1 MSRVSLL
8 VSVPLVC
15 AGLAL
20 VAGTA
25 LAAPCPETTS
35 ARALVREVSAG
46 DAAFAELD
54 DEGFNAALARSLE
67 MVPCLSDPVTPGQ
80 AALFHKLHALGAF
93 VERDDAGAVSHFRSV
108 VASAPGYKL
117 PESLAPEGHP
127 LRTHFA
133 VAEGSTP
140 VPEPLLP
147 VPRDGVVHIDGRRS
161 TTAPL
166 DRPFLYQRLDGA
178 GQVVESALLRSHQQ
192 VPEYVSVGRTGKD
205 GARRGVTVPLAAT
218 SGIAAVASGVLF
230 LSARG
235 SAAAFWDPTTPTG
248 DLDTLRSRTN
258 TLGWLSAGAGV
269 VAVGT
274 GAGAFISGT
283 F

>member
-1 MSRVSLL
+1 VSRVSLL
-8 VSVPLVC
+8 VSVPLLS

-20 VAGTA
+20 SGG
-25 LAAPCPETTS
+25 AAQAASCPEPTS
-35 ARALVREVSAG
+35 AKALVQEVSSG

-54 DEGFNAALARSLE
+54 DTGFSSALARSLE
-67 MVPCLSDPVTPGQ
+67 MVPCLSETVTPGQ

-93 VERDDAGAVSHFRSV
+93 VDRDDAGAVAHFRSV
-108 VASAPGYKL
+108 VAASPGYKL

-133 VAEGSTP
+133 VAEGTIA

-147 VPRDGVVHIDGRRS
+147 VPKDGTVHVDGRRS

-178 GQVVESALLRSHQQ
+178 GQVVESALLTSGQQ
-192 VPEYVSVGRTGKD
+192 VPAYDSAGKG
-205 GARRGVTVPLAAT
+205 GARRGVNVPLAAT

-230 LSARG
+230 LSARS